1 MRMVGSV
8 YEPGTDSLHR
18 LAFPSRVRYI
28 FSQTMINAS
37 EAQRIIL
44 NSLSPS
50 PSESCGLRDSLHR
63 IVSEDVIAP
72 GEIPAF
78 DNSGMDG
85 YAVLASDTLTADSKN
100 PVTLQLQGESYAGQP
115 FPGSLLAKHAIRITT
130 GAAIPK
136 DADAVV
142 EQELIHQSNGSIE
155 VLASVEKGR
164 NLRRRGEDV
173 VAGSVVLKKGS
184 RIAPAG
190 VGVLASL
197 GIQSLR
203 VCRKIRISILATGN
217 EVVDFDRE
225 LQPGQ
230 IRNSNAIA
238 LEAML
243 KADGHEAILLGTARD
258 YPEDLAQKIKEG
270 LEADALIT
278 SGGVSVGDHDFVME
292 AFDLLKIE
300 LKFWKINIR
309 PGMPMAFGIAR
320 NSKPVF
326 ALPGNPVSTLVT
338 YRQFVRPGLMKM
350 SGLEE
355 VDRTIRLQATL
366 TEDLRKADGKR
377 HFVRGV
383 CSNADGRLEV
393 RSTGSQSSAILTS
406 LVRANCLIILPEEK
420 RSPSAG
426 ESVEIE
432 LL

>member
-1 MRMVGSV
+1 MRFSGGKIRPLDV
-8 YEPGTDSLHR
+8 PR

-85 YAVLASDTLTADSKN
+85 YAVLASDTLAADSRH
-100 PVTLQLQGESYAGQP
+100 PVTLHLQGESYAGLP
-115 FPGSLLAKHAIRITT
+115 FPGSLLPKHAIRITT
-130 GAAIPK
+130 GGAIPK

-142 EQELIHQSNGSIE
+142 EQELITQSNGSIE
-155 VLASVEKGR
+155 VPASVEKGR
-164 NLRRRGEDV
+164 NIRRRGDDV
-173 VAGSVVLKKGS
+173 AAGSVVLKKGS
-184 RIAPAG
+184 RITPAG

-203 VCRKIRISILATGN
+203 VCRKIRVSVLATGN

-225 LQPGQ
+225 LKPGQ

-243 KADGHEAILLGTARD
+243 KEDGHEAILLGTARD
-258 YPEDLAQKIKEG
+258 NPDDLAQKITMGFET
-270 LEADALIT
+270 DALIT
-278 SGGVSVGDHDFVME
+278 SGGVSVGDHDFMMKVFETLGM
-292 AFDLLKIE
+292 D

-309 PGMPMAFGIAR
+309 PGMPMAFGLAQ

-338 YRQFVRPGLMKM
+338 YRQFVRPGLLKM
-350 SGLEE
+350 AGLDNA
-355 VDRTIRLQATL
+355 DRTVHLQATL
-366 TEDLRKADGKR
+366 SEDIRKVDGKR

-383 CSNADGRLEV
+383 CSSAGNRLEV
-393 RSTGSQSSAILTS
+393 RATGSQSSAVLTS
-406 LVRANCLIILPEEK
+406 LVKANCLIILPEEK
-420 RSPSAG
+420 RNPTAG